1 MIFPEEDF
9 APCDGAASAGGPGC
23 ACGIGSSCDGNDS
36 AGADGADGAD
46 GRTGAPDEA
55 GGITAGEPGGIAG
68 TSEPTTA
75 GAAPQHPSETGT
87 GRWNIRALNVLR
99 RLHGPH
105 RLESPD

>member
-9 APCDGAASAGGPGC
+9 APCDGDASAGGPGC
-23 ACGIGSSCDGNDS
+23 ACGIGSSCEGSDS
-36 AGADGADGAD
+36 VGAVGADGATA
-46 GRTGAPDEA
+46 APDEA
-55 GGITAGEPGGIAG
+55 GGITAGAPGLITG

-105 RLESPD
+105 GLERPD